1 VIHVIY
7 TNKNFKTPFLFI
19 LQQLIKYI
27 DSTLQHWLLGGCVF
41 EKLVQL
47 VLVVVDLDFLE

>member
-1 VIHVIY
+1 MIHVIY